1 MSTSSSNNAGDSSE
15 TPEPAPTSVGDG
27 RSSSDG
33 LSPDDSPLDVGEGLP
48 LMVVADRLEPPVRR
62 FGAGVLDDDDEDEDL
77 QDDDFVENRLVDA
90 NDDDHCGADVERSS
104 GQRLDVSAAD
114 GLADCQRRLGYTF
127 RQPKLLLNALTHAS
141 SSDSRLASN
150 ERLEFLGDSVLGLV
164 VCEQLYRVFP
174 DLLEGELTKIKSVVV
189 SRRTCARITRR
200 LELDRFLVLGK
211 GMSSQS
217 AIPQSV
223 LADAFESLIAAVF
236 LDGGWEPAKALV
248 LAHLRD
254 EITKVAGGGTEE
266 NHKSHLQQRAQ
277 RELSITPTYE
287 LLSEAGPD
295 HSKNFQVA
303 AVIGSKRFPPAWGR
317 SKKEA
322 EQRAA
327 ARALEVLDTD
337 DVSGVTL
344 PERG

>member
-1 MSTSSSNNAGDSSE
+1 M
-15 TPEPAPTSVGDG
+15 
-27 RSSSDG
+27 
-33 LSPDDSPLDVGEGLP
+33 
-48 LMVVADRLEPPVRR
+48 
-62 FGAGVLDDDDEDEDL
+62 
-77 QDDDFVENRLVDA
+77 
-90 NDDDHCGADVERSS
+90 
-104 GQRLDVSAAD
+104 
-114 GLADCQRRLGYTF
+114 ADCQRRLGYTF

-174 DLLEGELTKIKSVVV
+174 DFLEGELTKIKSVVV

-217 AIPQSV
+217 VIPQSV

-254 EITKVAGGGTEE
+254 EITKAAGGGTEE